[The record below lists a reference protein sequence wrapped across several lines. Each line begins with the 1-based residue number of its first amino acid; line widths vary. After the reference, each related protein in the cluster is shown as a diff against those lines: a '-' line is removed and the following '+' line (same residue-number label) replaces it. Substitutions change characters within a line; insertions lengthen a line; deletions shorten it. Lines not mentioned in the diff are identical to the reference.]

1 VSQGAERMRKRVL
14 MVGDGNFLA
23 HLSRLLE
30 VALELRDRHGH
41 EVVFAAEGA
50 FTRLPREAGFPVESV
65 FTVKKETTLALAK
78 QAGLVNHRWWY
89 ETIERSIRSDL
100 EVMEKVKPDLVV
112 GDMHWT
118 LHTSAEL
125 AGVPYASITNA
136 CWTNYDASP
145 IYAFDDHFSTRLM
158 GRRLAT
164 RMMPRLKEA
173 LASYWALAY
182 RRLRRR
188 WGLDPDRARNI
199 FQVIEGNLTL
209 LADIP
214 EYAPTRDLP
223 ENIHYVGPIL
233 WNSQWKD
240 WTPPTWFQELDPARP
255 TVYFTLGSSGEVDYF
270 RQVRDVFSGTRFQV
284 IMTTGGLVAGVDNL
298 PSNIHVLDFAPG
310 LEIMK
315 RSDVVLN
322 HGGNGTIYQAI
333 AAGIPIIG
341 IPAHVDQ
348 ERNLQRVEDLGFGL
362 KLREKTCTGETILDA
377 VNEVVHNRKYR
388 HAARELQQAALKY
401 DGPVAAAELIDRF
414 LARTRL

>member
-1 VSQGAERMRKRVL
+1 MKKRIL

-23 HLSRLLE
+23 HISRLLE

-41 EVVFAAEGA
+41 EVVFAAQGA
-50 FTRLPREAGFPVESV
+50 FTRLPREAGFWVEPVY
-65 FTVKKETTLALAK
+65 TVEKETTLALAK
-78 QAGLVNHRWWY
+78 RAGLVDYRWWY
-89 ETIERSIRSDL
+89 DAIERSVRSDL
-100 EVMEKVKPDLVV
+100 EVIDKVRPELVV

-145 IYAFDDHFSTRLM
+145 LYAFDDHFSTRLL

-164 RMMPRLKEA
+164 RFMPRLKVL

-188 WGLDPDRARNI
+188 HGLDPDRARNI
-199 FQVIEGNLTL
+199 FQVIEGDLTL
-209 LADIP
+209 LADVP
-214 EYAPTRDLP
+214 EYAPTCELP
-223 ENIHYVGPIL
+223 DNVHYVGPIL
-233 WNSQWKD
+233 WKSQWKD
-240 WTPPTWFQELDPARP
+240 WTAPRWFRELDPARP

-270 RQVRDVFSGTRFQV
+270 RQVRDVFADTRYQV
-284 IMTTGGLVAGVDNL
+284 IMTTGGLVAGVDRL
-298 PSNIHVLDFAPG
+298 PNNIHVLDFAPG

-362 KLREKTCTGETILDA
+362 KLREKTCTGEKILEA
-377 VNEVVHNRKYR
+377 VGEVVRNPRYR
-388 HAARELQQAALKY
+388 QAARELQRAALKY
-401 DGPVAAAELIDRF
+401 DGPVAAAELIDRY
-414 LARTRL
+414 LAQKRL

>member
-1 VSQGAERMRKRVL
+1 MKTFL

-23 HLSRLLE
+23 HISRLLE
-30 VALELRDRHGH
+30 VALELRKLGH
-41 EVVFAAEGA
+41 RVVFAAHGA
-50 FTRLPREAGFPVESV
+50 FARLPRESGFEVESV
-65 FTVKKETTLALAK
+65 YTVDKDTTLALAK
-78 QAGLVNHRWWY
+78 RAGLVNHRWWY
-89 ETIERSIRSDL
+89 ETVERSIQSDV
-100 EVMEKVKPDLVV
+100 EVIRKVKPDAVI

-118 LHTSAEL
+118 LHTSSEL
-125 AGVPYASITNA
+125 AGVPYISITNA

-145 IYAFDDHFSTRLM
+145 IYAFDDHFSTRLL

-164 RMMPRLKEA
+164 RAMPTLKEG

-182 RRLRRR
+182 RQLRKKY
-188 WGLDPDRARNI
+188 GLDPKKARNI
-199 FQVIEGNLTL
+199 FRVIEGDLTL

-214 EYAPTRDLP
+214 EYAPTRELP
-223 ENIHYVGPIL
+223 DSMHYVGPIL
-233 WNSQWKD
+233 WNSAWSD
-240 WTPPTWFQELDPARP
+240 WQAPAWFRDLDPTRP

-270 RQVRDVFSGTRFQV
+270 RQVRDVFAGTRFQV

-298 PSNIHVLDFAPG
+298 PENIHVLDFAPG

-362 KLREKTCTGETILDA
+362 KLRERTCNGQKILDA
-377 VNEVVHNRKYR
+377 VNEVVRNPGYR
-388 HAARELQQAALKY
+388 QAARELQRSVEKY
-401 DGPVAAAELIDRF
+401 DGPVAAADLIDRF
-414 LARTRL
+414 MVQRSL